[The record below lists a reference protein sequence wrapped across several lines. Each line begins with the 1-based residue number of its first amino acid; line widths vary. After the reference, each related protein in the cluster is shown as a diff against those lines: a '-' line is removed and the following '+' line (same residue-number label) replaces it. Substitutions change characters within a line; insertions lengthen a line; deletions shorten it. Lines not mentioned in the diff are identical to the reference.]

1 MIDAANIDY
10 KAELARKGIHLCSL
24 SIPVIYYFIER
35 DRALEILVPITLIF
49 LAIDLLRYYHRPTA
63 ILFYRIFG
71 FMLRQHEQDKNSKRF
86 NGATNVLIAAT
97 LCVII
102 FPKLIVLTAF
112 PILIISDSVAALI
125 GRRFGKRKF
134 MQKSVVGSTAFFLFA
149 LLVVYFTPKVEY
161 SLTEYLIGA
170 IAAIVGTVVE
180 ASSWKIDDNLSVP
193 ISVGVV
199 MWGLYFVLY
208 PSVNLFTHTIG
219 K

>member
-10 KAELARKGIHLCSL
+10 KAELARKGIHLFSL
-24 SIPVIYYFIER
+24 SIPIIYYFIER
-35 DRALEILVPITLIF
+35 DRALEILVPITLFF
-49 LAIDLLRYYHRPTA
+49 LTIDLLRYYHKPTA
-63 ILFYRIFG
+63 DLFYKIFG
-71 FMLRQHEQDKNSKRF
+71 FMLRQHEQDQNSKRF

-112 PILIISDSVAALI
+112 PILIISDSVAALF

-134 MQKSVVGSTAFFLFA
+134 MQKSVEGSTAFFLFA
-149 LLVVYFTPKVEY
+149 LVVVYFTPKVEY
-161 SLTEYLIGA
+161 SVAEYMIGV
-170 IAAIVGTVVE
+170 IAAFVGTLVE

-193 ISVGVV
+193 LSVGVV
-199 MWGLYFVLY
+199 MWGLYFILY
-208 PSVNLFTHTIG
+208 PSVNLFAHTIG